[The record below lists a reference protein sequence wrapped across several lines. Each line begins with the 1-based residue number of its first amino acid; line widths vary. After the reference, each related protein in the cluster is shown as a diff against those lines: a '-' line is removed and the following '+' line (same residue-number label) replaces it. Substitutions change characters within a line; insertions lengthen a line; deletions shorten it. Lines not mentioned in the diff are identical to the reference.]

1 MQDFLF
7 LTIKI
12 QASFHLLFENAHPLN
27 TNIVLTPKAI
37 IFSKKCISPCLLF
50 RLVQSM
56 MAFDFPEPCRVG
68 TGTFLSL
75 HGLPIK
81 MSHAY
86 LFLQFP
92 NMYLLDAPISVPS
105 HLNTSCTTHI
115 SSYFFKN
122 QMLILRDE
130 VVSTQN
136 KEVRFS

>member
-1 MQDFLF
+1 
-7 LTIKI
+7 
-12 QASFHLLFENAHPLN
+12 
-27 TNIVLTPKAI
+27 
-37 IFSKKCISPCLLF
+37 
-50 RLVQSM
+50 
-56 MAFDFPEPCRVG
+56 
-68 TGTFLSL
+68 
-75 HGLPIK
+75 